1 MRVFMNDR
9 NRDLF
14 FNEDNEAAVAIT
26 LTDEDGNDVEAQ
38 ILAVIEIE
46 ELGKEYAAVLPL
58 DIQEDES
65 DEMEALIFV
74 YSEDEEGNPVFESL
88 EDAEEHEIVAS
99 VFNQFFSEA
108 IDEEEEEDSEDSYL
122 DDIGDIIPGVSIQRD

>member
-1 MRVFMNDR
+1 MNDR

-14 FNEDNEAAVAIT
+14 FNDDNEATVAIT

-38 ILAVIEIE
+38 ILAIIEIE

-58 DIQEDES
+58 DIQEDEA

-74 YSEDEEGNPVFESL
+74 YSEDEDGNPVFESL
-88 EDAEEHEIVAS
+88 DDAEEYEIVSS

-108 IDEEEEEDSEDSYL
+108 IDEEDEEDSEDSYL

>member
-1 MRVFMNDR
+1 MNDR

-14 FNEDNEAAVAIT
+14 FNDDNEATVAIT

-58 DIQEDES
+58 DIQEDEA

-74 YSEDEEGNPVFESL
+74 YSEDEDGNPVFESL
-88 EDAEEHEIVAS
+88 DDAEEYEIVSS

-108 IDEEEEEDSEDSYL
+108 IDEEDEEEEETIKIDE
-122 DDIGDIIPGVSIQRD
+122 

>member
-1 MRVFMNDR
+1 MNDR

-14 FNEDNEAAVAIT
+14 FNDDNEATVAIT

-58 DIQEDES
+58 DIQEDEA

-74 YSEDEEGNPVFESL
+74 YSEDEDGNPVFESL
-88 EDAEEHEIVAS
+88 DDAEEYEIVSS

-108 IDEEEEEDSEDSYL
+108 IDEEDEEDSEDGYL

>member
-1 MRVFMNDR
+1 MNDR

-14 FNEDNEAAVAIT
+14 FNEDDEATVAIT

-74 YSEDEEGNPVFESL
+74 YSEDGEGNPVFESL

>member
-1 MRVFMNDR
+1 MNDR

-14 FNEDNEAAVAIT
+14 FNDDNEATVAIT

-58 DIQEDES
+58 DIQEDEA

-74 YSEDEEGNPVFESL
+74 YSEDEDGNPVFESL
-88 EDAEEHEIVAS
+88 DDAEEYEIVSS

-108 IDEEEEEDSEDSYL
+108 IDEEDEEDSEDSYL
-122 DDIGDIIPGVSIQRD
+122 DDIGDIILGVSI

>member
-1 MRVFMNDR
+1 MEGFINDR

-14 FNEDNEAAVAIT
+14 FNDDNEATVAIT

-58 DIQEDES
+58 DIQEDEA

-74 YSEDEEGNPVFESL
+74 YSEDEDGNPVFESL
-88 EDAEEHEIVAS
+88 DDAEEYEIVSS

-108 IDEEEEEDSEDSYL
+108 IDEEDEEDSEDSYL

>member
-1 MRVFMNDR
+1 MEGFMNDR

-14 FNEDNEAAVAIT
+14 FNDDNEATVAIT

-58 DIQEDES
+58 DIQEDEA

-74 YSEDEEGNPVFESL
+74 YSEDEDGNPVFESL
-88 EDAEEHEIVAS
+88 DDAEEYEIVSS

-108 IDEEEEEDSEDSYL
+108 IDEEDEEDSEDSYL

>member
-1 MRVFMNDR
+1 MNDR

-14 FNEDNEAAVAIT
+14 FNDDNEATVAIT
-26 LTDEDGNDVEAQ
+26 LTDEEGNDVEAQ

-58 DIQEDES
+58 DIQEDEA

-74 YSEDEEGNPVFESL
+74 YSEDEDGNPVFESL
-88 EDAEEHEIVAS
+88 DDAEEYEIVSS

-108 IDEEEEEDSEDSYL
+108 IDEEDEEDSEDSYL

>member
-1 MRVFMNDR
+1 MNDR

-14 FNEDNEAAVAIT
+14 FNDDNEATVAIT

-58 DIQEDES
+58 DIQEDEA

-74 YSEDEEGNPVFESL
+74 YSEDEDGNPVFESL
-88 EDAEEHEIVAS
+88 DDAEEYELVSS

-108 IDEEEEEDSEDSYL
+108 IDEEDEEDSEDSYL

>member
-1 MRVFMNDR
+1 MNDR

>member
-1 MRVFMNDR
+1 MNDR

-14 FNEDNEAAVAIT
+14 FNDDNEATVAIT

-58 DIQEDES
+58 DIQEDEA

-74 YSEDEEGNPVFESL
+74 YSEDEDGNPVFESL
-88 EDAEEHEIVAS
+88 DDAEEYEIVSS

-108 IDEEEEEDSEDSYL
+108 IDEEDEEDSEDSYL

>member
-1 MRVFMNDR
+1 MNDR

-14 FNEDNEAAVAIT
+14 FFFFNEATVAIT

-58 DIQEDES
+58 DIQEDEA

-74 YSEDEEGNPVFESL
+74 YSEDEDGNPVFESL
-88 EDAEEHEIVAS
+88 DDAEEYEIVSS

-108 IDEEEEEDSEDSYL
+108 IDEEDEEDSEDSYL

>member
-1 MRVFMNDR
+1 MNDR

-14 FNEDNEAAVAIT
+14 FNDDNEATVAIT
-26 LTDEDGNDVEAQ
+26 LTDEDANDVEAQ

-58 DIQEDES
+58 DIQEDEA

-74 YSEDEEGNPVFESL
+74 YSEDEDGNPVFESL
-88 EDAEEHEIVAS
+88 DDAEEYEIVSS

-108 IDEEEEEDSEDSYL
+108 IDEEDEEDSEDSYL

>member
-1 MRVFMNDR
+1 MNDR

-14 FNEDNEAAVAIT
+14 FNDDNEATVAIT

-58 DIQEDES
+58 DIQEDEA

-74 YSEDEEGNPVFESL
+74 YSEDEDGNPVFESL
-88 EDAEEHEIVAS
+88 DDAEEYEIVSS

-108 IDEEEEEDSEDSYL
+108 IDEEDEKDSEDSYL

>member
-1 MRVFMNDR
+1 MNDR

-14 FNEDNEAAVAIT
+14 FNDDNEATVAIT

-58 DIQEDES
+58 DIQEDEA

-74 YSEDEEGNPVFESL
+74 YSEDVDGNPVFESL
-88 EDAEEHEIVAS
+88 DDAEEYEIVSS

-108 IDEEEEEDSEDSYL
+108 IDEEDEEDSEDSYL

>member
-1 MRVFMNDR
+1 MNDR

-14 FNEDNEAAVAIT
+14 FNDDNEATVAIT

-58 DIQEDES
+58 DIQEDEA

-74 YSEDEEGNPVFESL
+74 YSEDEDGNPVFESL
-88 EDAEEHEIVAS
+88 DDAEEYEIVSS

-108 IDEEEEEDSEDSYL
+108 IDEEDEEDSEDSYSR
-122 DDIGDIIPGVSIQRD
+122 SINPKGLET